1 MSRTDRPTW
10 SLDQMPDQSGRTVVV
25 TGATGGLGENVAL
38 EFARRGADVV
48 LTGRNREKLDALAAD
63 IRAEVPEA
71 RLDSLV
77 ADFTDLDSVRAAGAE
92 AERLG
97 TIDVLVNNAGIMA
110 SPYRRTVDGLEE
122 QLATNH
128 FGPFLF
134 TGLLLPHLARSA
146 SARVVAV
153 ASNAHKMAP
162 EPPLDDPYT
171 KTGRHSRWLVYGQ
184 TKLANLLFTFE
195 LDRRLTEAG
204 LPISALAAHPG
215 YAATHLIATGQTG
228 RSGGGVASVLNLV
241 GRLTGQPATAGALP
255 LLMAATADL
264 PGSTY
269 VGPSGP
275 GEWRGRP
282 RVVTAA
288 RAAYDPDAQRALWAL
303 SEQVTG
309 IDYP

>member
-1 MSRTDRPTW
+1 MSRGEVWD
-10 SLDQMPDQSGRTVVV
+10 LDQMPDQTGRRVVV
-25 TGATGGLGENVAL
+25 TGATGGLGENAAL

-48 LTGRNREKLDALAAD
+48 LAGRNRDKLDAVADD
-63 IRAEVPEA
+63 IRAEVPDA
-71 RLDSLV
+71 ALDSLV
-77 ADFTDLDSVRAAGAE
+77 VDFTDLAAVRKAATDA
-92 AERLG
+92 ARFG
-97 TIDVLVNNAGIMA
+97 TIDVLLNNAGIMA

-134 TGLLLPHLARSA
+134 TGLLLPQLARSEA
-146 SARVVAV
+146 ARVVAV

-162 EPPLDDPYT
+162 RPPLGDPYT
-171 KTGRHSRWLVYGQ
+171 KTRRHSRWLVYGQ

-195 LDRRLTEAG
+195 FDRRLRAAG
-204 LPISALAAHPG
+204 LPVEALAAHPG

-228 RSGGGVASVLNLV
+228 RASGGLASLFNLA
-241 GRLTGQPATAGALP
+241 GRLTGQPAAAGALP

-264 PGSTY
+264 PSGTY

-282 RVVTAA
+282 HVVTAD
-288 RAAYDPDAQRALWAL
+288 RAAYDTDAQRALWEL

-309 IDYP
+309 ISYP